1 MIETVSKV
9 MWIGRMT
16 RLPVVR
22 RLILLLSLVLPGRTE
37 PTTAPKPPEPL

>member
-1 MIETVSKV
+1 MSETVSKA

-22 RLILLLSLVLPGRTE
+22 RLILLVVFCALASR
-37 PTTAPKPPEPL
+37 